1 MADLPAT
8 PRSRLLS
15 PAAGLFLGL
24 STFQVFAMFRRGLFY
39 SYLSIYLHYY
49 LGLNVTETSLFATV
63 PMLLNVLFQ
72 TFVWGRLS
80 DRFQKRR
87 TLVIAGE
94 LVAAV
99 GTVLLYFLHHRA
111 PDRHAAGFVIIW
123 GLTVIE
129 VFWSMSNI
137 GWSAYISDAYPPERR
152 ASVQGNLQSLGG
164 LGRVLGVWAGGT
176 FYDRFGRGYEGW
188 GFAEGSL
195 FFVSSAVMVISVI
208 PMFFVPEGGI
218 RQKQPGGIGGA
229 AASPAPQ
236 PVTDRGW
243 VMPFALFLVAMT
255 LVNFGR
261 NVTSVINSQYLV
273 LDSGFAV
280 SSGTLSTIINML
292 SLSMVVAGFA
302 VGRWGKNARS
312 DILLV
317 SGTVAA
323 MVVLVLFEAA
333 RWLGWIYIAGV
344 FGGVSEVL
352 ISAASYAIAAS
363 LIPPEKRAT
372 LFGLFNATLFLSWGA
387 SSTLI
392 AGPLVDALVR
402 AGRTELVAYR
412 ASYLVGLAITGVGLV
427 MLLAQS
433 RTRAFRQRLSAAR

>member
-1 MADLPAT
+1 MPDSPPAA
-8 PRSRLLS
+8 PRVTS
-15 PAAGLFLGL
+15 PARLFIGL

-49 LGLNVTETSLFATV
+49 LGLSVTQTSLFATV

-164 LGRVLGVWAGGT
+164 LGRILGVWAGGA
-176 FYDRFGRGYEGW
+176 FYDRFGGGYEGW

-218 RQKQPGGIGGA
+218 RQRAQA
-229 AASPAPQ
+229 AAAVSTPLPAQ
-236 PVTDRGW
+236 PPRDRGW
-243 VMPFALFLVAMT
+243 AGPFALFLVAMT

-273 LDSGFAV
+273 LDTGFGV
-280 SSGTLSTIINML
+280 SSATLSTIINML

-312 DILLV
+312 DMLLIG
-317 SGTVAA
+317 GTLAA
-323 MVVLVLFEAA
+323 MVMLLLFEAA
-333 RWLGWIYIAGV
+333 RQLGWIYIAGV

-352 ISAASYAIAAS
+352 IAAASYSIASS
-363 LIPPEKRAT
+363 LIPAEKRAT

-392 AGPLVDALVR
+392 AGPLVDSLVR
-402 AGRTELVAYR
+402 AGRPELVAYR
-412 ASYLVGLAITGVGLV
+412 ASYIVGLAITGAGLV

-433 RTRAFRQRLSAAR
+433 RTKAFRQRLSAAR